1 MNWNKVLN
9 MFILIFLA
17 INISLFLFQGYY
29 EERRYTLSADKEVQ
43 LSKVLNSNGISIYK
57 LIPSFYQTARL
68 ELKIPADN
76 KEFIVERVLGKKV
89 SSRIEA
95 NGLGERFFTDQESLV
110 FYVGEQLG
118 LVYYSGVDEKYK
130 PKNMTLSE
138 VESVAK
144 EFALELFGDEVKMVI
159 TAEKATEGGY
169 RIEMNEEYKDSI
181 VLQSFIKMSITED
194 GIEEALAIRYEPL
207 GYIGQRKNIYPFDE
221 IMYSLMYYLY
231 EEIHSL
237 NQSED
242 KLKKIV
248 RDIDIGY
255 YLIDSS
261 AKDFVMQA
269 DPYYRVIFE
278 DGDIYYINAYTNDI
292 YVP

>member
-9 MFILIFLA
+9 VFILIFLM
-17 INISLFLFQGYY
+17 INIALFLYQGYY
-29 EERRYTLSADKEVQ
+29 EEVRYTLSAEKEAQ

-57 LIPSFYQTARL
+57 LIPSFYPKSQL
-68 ELKIPADN
+68 ELKVPSDDR
-76 KEFIVERVLGKKV
+76 ESIVERVLGTKV

-95 NGLGERFFTDQESLV
+95 NGLGERVFTDTESLV
-110 FYVGEQLG
+110 FYVGTQLG
-118 LVYYSGVDEKYK
+118 LIYYTGTDDKYR

-138 VESVAK
+138 IESVASAFSK
-144 EFALELFGDEVKMVI
+144 ELFGEDVEMVI

-169 RIEMNEEYKDSI
+169 RIEMNEKFKDSI
-181 VLQSFIKMSITED
+181 IFQSYIKLLITQN
-194 GIEEALAIRYEPL
+194 GIEEALATRFEPI
-207 GYIGQRKNIYPFDE
+207 GQVGQRKNIYPFDE

-231 EEIHSL
+231 DEIHAS
-237 NQSED
+237 SDSDD

-255 YLIDSS
+255 YLID
-261 AKDFVMQA
+261 ANVKDIVMQA

>member
-1 MNWNKVLN
+1 

-17 INISLFLFQGYY
+17 INLALFLFQGYY
-29 EERRYTLSADKEVQ
+29 EENRYTLSPEKEMQ

-57 LIPSFYQTARL
+57 LIPSFYPTSQL
-68 ELKIPADN
+68 ELKIPSDN
-76 KEFIVERVLGKKV
+76 KETIVERVLGKKV

-95 NGLGERFFTDQESLV
+95 NGLGERVFTDKESLV
-110 FYVGEQLG
+110 FYVGDQLG
-118 LVYYSGVDEKYK
+118 LIYYTGVDEKYK

-138 VESVAK
+138 VESVASD
-144 EFALELFGDEVKMVI
+144 FALELFGDEVEMVI
-159 TAEKATEGGY
+159 TAEKATEDGY
-169 RIEMNEEYKDSI
+169 RIEMNEKYKDSI
-181 VLQSFIKMSITED
+181 VFQSYIKMSITEK
-194 GIEEALAIRYEPL
+194 GIEEALATRYEPI
-207 GYIGQRKNIYPFDE
+207 GYVGQRKNIYPFDE

-231 EEIHSL
+231 DEIHSVH
-237 NQSED
+237 QSDD

-261 AKDFVMQA
+261 TKEFVMQA